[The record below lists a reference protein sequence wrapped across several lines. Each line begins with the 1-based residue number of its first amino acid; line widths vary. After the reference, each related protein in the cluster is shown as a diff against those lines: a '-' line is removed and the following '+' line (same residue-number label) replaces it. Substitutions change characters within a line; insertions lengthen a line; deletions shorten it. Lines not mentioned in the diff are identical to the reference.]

1 MEAQGN
7 AMARIAHRPSSLT
20 THEKRGD
27 REVSAR
33 LMSRIAPIASAALLL
48 VIGLGGFHASAAD
61 LSTFKVGMASPANT
75 FLAIWVAQDA
85 GFYKAQGLNVEIV
98 PMVGGSQSGPAL
110 KSGKIQLMHI
120 GMSSVVRA
128 NMMGVG
134 DLRVVGSLSNVIR
147 HTMFTAPNVKTAADL
162 KGGSIGISS
171 VGSESDSTATLA
183 LRKLGLTRQDVTI
196 KEIGVDRLT
205 IVRNGGVSATV
216 LGEPQRSE
224 AYSLGLNP
232 IVDLYADHIA
242 WLYSGLTVD
251 NAYLKTHA
259 DVLKRFFKAT
269 IEGNYLAVAD
279 EMRAKAVLAKEL
291 KIKDSKV
298 LDTSYDN
305 FKSETPI
312 NAEIDRKGAENVVA
326 TVVPE
331 NGSKKL
337 GDYIDMSITDGL
349 RSEGY
354 FTAMQKKYGVH

>member
-1 MEAQGN
+1 MTRHASG
-7 AMARIAHRPSSLT
+7 
-20 THEKRGD
+20 
-27 REVSAR
+27 
-33 LMSRIAPIASAALLL
+33 PIAVQTSSWRPRAPRAIALA
-48 VIGLGGFHASAAD
+48 IGAVFLIGGLSLGITRADAAD
-61 LSTFKVGMASPANT
+61 LTTFKVGMASPANT
-75 FLAIWVAQDA
+75 FLAIWMAQEA
-85 GFYKAQGLNVEIV
+85 GFYESQGLKVEIV
-98 PMVGGSQSGPAL
+98 PMVGGSKSGPAL
-110 KSGKIQLMHI
+110 KSGQIQLMHI

-128 NMMGVG
+128 NMMGIG

-162 KGGSIGISS
+162 KGGTVGISS

-205 IVRNGGVSATV
+205 VVRNGGVSATV

-224 AYSLGLNP
+224 AYALGLNP

-251 NAYLKTHA
+251 NTYRKAHP

-269 IEGNYLAVAD
+269 VEGNYLAVAD
-279 EMRAKAVLAKEL
+279 ATRAKGVLAKEL
-291 KIKDSKV
+291 KIKDPKV
-298 LDTSYDN
+298 LDISYDN

-331 NGSKKL
+331 NGSKRL
-337 GDYIDMSITDGL
+337 DDYINTSITDGL
-349 RSEGY
+349 RAEGY
-354 FTAMQKKYGVH
+354 FDAMQKKYGMH